1 MSSDSKKFNLTI
13 LIVGGLAVWAI
24 VCFFIHGPAIAAYLV
39 IQAVT
44 SGVFAWEMRRIE
56 RVAAQQKAA
65 RVKAGELTGVVP
77 SAQAAA

>member
-1 MSSDSKKFNLTI
+1 MSSDRKTFNLTG
-13 LIVGGLAVWAI
+13 LIVGGLSIWAV
-24 VCFFIHGPAIAAYLV
+24 VCFFIHGPAIAAYLA

-65 RVKAGELTGVVP
+65 RVEAAKLTGAVP
-77 SAQAAA
+77 DAQAAA